1 MAGEA
6 YLRQLRK
13 TFEQLPNDI
22 PLLLFV
28 EKGADNVFA
37 QATRQV
43 IRAFR
48 ELSPRITLK
57 EYDLGHE
64 LARKYHVES
73 SPTLVIAPDRYAILA
88 GAPMGEGADLSGN
101 PDPGEARPEQSQ
113 RASAR

>member
-1 MAGEA
+1 MASEA

-22 PLLLFV
+22 PLLLFAD
-28 EKGADNVFA
+28 KGRDDVFA

-57 EYDLGHE
+57 EYDLAHE
-64 LARKYHVES
+64 LARTIPGDELANAAHRARTVRH
-73 SPTLVIAPDRYAILA
+73 PLA
-88 GAPMGEGADLSGN
+88 GGPDGRGGADVSG
-101 PDPGEARPEQSQ
+101 DR
-113 RASAR
+113 